1 MDFVF
6 KGEKTMKKK
15 LLITLLA
22 SACAVG
28 CAAGLAACGSGD
40 NGGNDGDKQLSS
52 ISAQIT
58 HDKWDG
64 SNFVYNL
71 NETIEISK
79 SNFTVT
85 AHYSDSSTQTV
96 TDYALDTSSLPDD
109 TSAEGTYQIIL
120 TYQMAMPL
128 TYNVIVGK
136 EDLHLSQLTVPEN
149 GLFTWTGEEISL
161 YDKIPE
167 LKALKEAGKIE
178 IDTAA
183 GESTESATNVG
194 DYNLSI
200 KAADGYKE
208 ESTTLSWSI
217 VQAEIDAP
225 TLKSDGF
232 TLSQNGDTPVYS
244 VTYDGNQHSVQIEYA
259 AGTEQYI
266 TVSGMNSEALS
277 QTNAGQYTY
286 TISTDGNHK
295 FKGVSSDPQFIMVIN
310 RAELEITKEELTLGS
325 KPYRAEGY
333 TESDIVKPLPELF
346 DTLFEITGRPTETTF
361 IYVSNYNFTLTA
373 KAAAENYRWKGAA
386 DDINTYLYENG
397 TVEAAFN
404 IIKATPS
411 YSAEI
416 LADTATNVIIECELY
431 DGLTVY
437 GVVDGFTYSLT
448 EASKTWLAENL
459 GYVDANQGGSSMFKY
474 SDNETAATVGEQV
487 ITVSYTPHYSNYE
500 EIQITITIRVTSGG
514 QP

>member
-1 MDFVF
+1 
-6 KGEKTMKKK
+6 MKKK

-22 SACAVG
+22 SACAVSL
-28 CAAGLAACGSGD
+28 AAGLAACGSGD
-40 NGGNDGDKQLSS
+40 NGGDGGKQLSS

-58 HDKWDG
+58 HDKWDD

-85 AHYSDSSTQTV
+85 AHYSDSSNQTV
-96 TDYALDTSSLPDD
+96 TDYSLDTSALPDD

-120 TYQMAMPL
+120 TYQMATPL

-167 LKALKEAGKIE
+167 LKALKEAGKIV

-183 GESTESATNVG
+183 GESTEKATNVG
-194 DYNLSI
+194 DYNLFI

-208 ESTTLSWSI
+208 ESTFLSWSI
-217 VQAEIDAP
+217 VQTEIDAP
-225 TLKSDGF
+225 TIKADGF
-232 TLSQNGDTPVYS
+232 TVNANTYS
-244 VTYDGNQHSVQIEYA
+244 VTYDGNPHAVLIEYA
-259 AGTEQYI
+259 EDTEQYI
-266 TVSGMNSEALS
+266 TVSGMNEEAQS

-286 TISTDGNHK
+286 MISTDANHK
-295 FKGVSSDPQFIMVIN
+295 FKNVSSDPQFIMVID

-325 KPYRAEGY
+325 KPWRAEGY
-333 TESDIVKPLPELF
+333 TEADVVNPLPE
-346 DTLFEITGRPTETTF
+346 LFEITGRPTETTF

-373 KAAAENYRWKGAA
+373 KAVAENYRWKGAA
-386 DDINTYLYENG
+386 DDINNYLYENT

-404 IIKATPS
+404 VIKATPS
-411 YSAEI
+411 YSEEI
-416 LADTATNVIIECELY
+416 LAQTATNVVIEAELY

-437 GVVDGFTYSLT
+437 GVVDGFTSNLT
-448 EASKTWLAENL
+448 ADSQTWLAQNL
-459 GYVDANQGGSSMFKY
+459 NYSGDGSSMFKY
-474 SDNETAATVGEQV
+474 SDEETPATVGEQT
-487 ITVSYTPHYSNYE
+487 ITVSYTPNYSNYE
-500 EIQITITIRVTSGG
+500 EIQIQITIRVTSGG

>member
-1 MDFVF
+1 
-6 KGEKTMKKK
+6 MKKK

-22 SACAVG
+22 SACAVSL
-28 CAAGLAACGSGD
+28 AAGLAACGSGD
-40 NGGNDGDKQLSS
+40 NGGGDGGKQLSS

-58 HDKWDG
+58 HDKWDD

-96 TDYALDTSSLPDD
+96 TDYSLDTSALPDD

-120 TYQMAMPL
+120 TYQMATPL

-183 GESTESATNVG
+183 GESTEKATNVG
-194 DYNLSI
+194 DYNLFI

-208 ESTTLSWSI
+208 ESTFLSWSI

-225 TLKSDGF
+225 TIKADGF
-232 TLSQNGDTPVYS
+232 SVNANTYS
-244 VTYDGNQHSVQIEYA
+244 VTYDGNPHAVLIEYA
-259 AGTEQYI
+259 EGTEQYI
-266 TVSGMNSEALS
+266 TVSGINEEALS

-295 FKGVSSDPQFIMVIN
+295 FKGVSSDPTFTMQID
-310 RAELEITKEELTLGS
+310 RAELEITQGELTLGS
-325 KPYRAEGY
+325 KPWRAEGY
-333 TESDIVKPLPELF
+333 TENDVVNPLPE
-346 DTLFEITGRPTETTF
+346 LFEITGRPTETTF

-373 KAAAENYRWKGAA
+373 KAAAENYRWKGGDA

-397 TVEAAFN
+397 TVEVAFN
-404 IIKATPS
+404 VIKATPS

-416 LADTATNVIIECELY
+416 LAQTATNVVIEHLAS
-431 DGLTVY
+431 DGLTIYDIVE
-437 GVVDGFTYSLT
+437 GFTSGLT
-448 EASKTWLAENL
+448 ADSKTWLAQNL
-459 GYVDANQGGSSMFKY
+459 NYSGDGSSMFKY
-474 SDNETAATVGEQV
+474 SDEETPATVGEQV
-487 ITVSYTPHYSNYE
+487 ITVSYTPHYSNYNE
-500 EIQITITIRVTSGG
+500 IQIQITIRIISGG